1 MTPPEFEPLT
11 PPEPERSGGATPL
24 QGQIGLDFEPEL
36 RPARE
41 MLADCLEAVLVTG
54 LEQIRRELLLR
65 AEQEEMP
72 HREDLLLC
80 ARGLATDAPDR
91 IRRAL
96 DLWSEATSR
105 LLRSKAIQQD
115 GVARLGVEGLV
126 GQLPR
131 DLPFSVRILGD
142 ELARVLG
149 ERSIRLPALAAG
161 ADPSWSLYLLSLAA
175 VSTLEPE
182 VDHRLLQPT
191 LRGTVLEEWP
201 ELVRQAAGLMLVP
214 TPAPR
219 RRRTDQEPPAL
230 GAIAGLKALAPWPG
244 SVPARSAPEPL
255 NPEGWPN
262 VRIKADE
269 PRQRLQQAGVDP
281 VRLGGFDLVQAA
293 FEWLA
298 ASGTIPPAA
307 QPLVGRLQYP
317 FTVLA
322 TLDPAYLSDEQRSL
336 RRLLAALS
344 EAARQAPE
352 QLAPGAPLL
361 ERLETAVRAI
371 EVMAQQVQTRTR
383 VLSEQFEREL
393 RRTAQGVSAVLGSLE
408 RERDQLQGAG
418 GRANR
423 RDVRHRP
430 SPEREAAVTEAVN
443 ALIADKIGAQPLP
456 ESVRQFLETV
466 WVRHV
471 RSAVLRDGPEG
482 EQFHAAVQAV
492 DDLIWSLDAGGSAP
506 GRAQLARRIPS
517 LVQTLT
523 LGARSVGLKDEDIQP
538 FLDELFLAHLRRMRR
553 SMPSGESESVL
564 PQSPL
569 SDARSAPASQGTG
582 MPLVRILRETPTD
595 DCPVHATPTPLEA
608 DEVLRVLKAG
618 DWIQLETGGMPSRL
632 KVAWL
637 NADRSVV
644 LLIRDRDR
652 KAVSLRGQDLQER
665 FARKTALLLV

>member
-1 MTPPEFEPLT
+1 MMPLEFEPLT
-11 PPEPERSGGATPL
+11 PQEPERSGGAVPER
-24 QGQIGLDFEPEL
+24 GQIGLDFEPQI
-36 RPARE
+36 RPPRD
-41 MLADCLEAVLVTG
+41 MLGDCLEAVLVTG
-54 LEQIRRELLLR
+54 LEQIRRDLILQ
-65 AEQEEMP
+65 AEQEERS
-72 HREDLLLC
+72 HREELLSC
-80 ARGLATDAPDR
+80 AQGLAADAPDR

-96 DLWSEATSR
+96 ALWTQATLR
-105 LLRSKAIQQD
+105 LLQSKEIRQ
-115 GVARLGVEGLV
+115 GSVARSGVEGLV
-126 GQLPR
+126 DQLPR

-149 ERSIRLPALAAG
+149 ERSIRLPALAEG

-191 LRGTVLEEWP
+191 LRGTVLEGWP
-201 ELVRQAAGLMLVP
+201 ELVRQAAALMLVP
-214 TPAPR
+214 TPTPR
-219 RRRTDQEPPAL
+219 RRRNDLDTPAL

-255 NPEGWPN
+255 DPEDGAN
-262 VRIKADE
+262 ARIRTDV

-293 FEWLA
+293 FEWLS
-298 ASGTIPPAA
+298 ASGTIPAA
-307 QPLVGRLQYP
+307 VQPLVGRLQYP
-317 FTVLA
+317 FTILA

-344 EAARQAPE
+344 DAARHAPD
-352 QLAPGAPLL
+352 QLAPGGPLL
-361 ERLETAVRAI
+361 DRLETAVRAI

-408 RERDQLQGAG
+408 RETDQLQGAG
-418 GRANR
+418 GKANR
-423 RDVRHRP
+423 RDLRRRP
-430 SPEREAAVTEAVN
+430 SPEREAAVTEAIN

-466 WVRHV
+466 WVRHL

-482 EQFHAAVQAV
+482 EQFHAALQAV

-506 GRAQLARRIPS
+506 GRAQLARCIPS

-523 LGARSVGLKDEDIQP
+523 LGARSAGLSDEDIQP
-538 FLDELFLAHLRRMRR
+538 FLDELFLAHLQRMRR
-553 SMPSGESESVL
+553 SSAAGVAHA
-564 PQSPL
+564 PL
-569 SDARSAPASQGTG
+569 SQTPYSEVRPTPVPQGTG

-608 DEVLRVLKAG
+608 GEVFTVLKAG